1 MVRIHSGS
9 PLFNMED
16 IHQQI
21 HEEFI
26 NSEEYDK
33 YLYDIYNYEP
43 QRTDLQD

>member
-1 MVRIHSGS
+1 
-9 PLFNMED
+9 MED

-26 NSEEYDK
+26 ESEDYYK

-43 QRTDLQD
+43 

>member
-1 MVRIHSGS
+1 
-9 PLFNMED
+9 MED

-26 NSEEYDK
+26 NSEEYNK

-43 QRTDLQD
+43 KGTDIQDQKTND

>member
-1 MVRIHSGS
+1 
-9 PLFNMED
+9 MED

-33 YLYDIYNYEP
+33 YLHDIYNYEP
-43 QRTDLQD
+43 QRANIENSKTDI

>member
-1 MVRIHSGS
+1 
-9 PLFNMED
+9 MED

-43 QRTDLQD
+43 QRADIENSKTNI